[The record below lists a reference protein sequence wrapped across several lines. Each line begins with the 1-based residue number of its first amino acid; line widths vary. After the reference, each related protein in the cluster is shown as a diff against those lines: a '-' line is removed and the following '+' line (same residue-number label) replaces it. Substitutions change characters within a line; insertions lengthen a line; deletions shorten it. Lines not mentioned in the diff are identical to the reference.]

1 MLSKVGSPIW
11 ATMKKIRS
19 AVSNALYLFDAS
31 NYSPGDPLPADLSPE
46 DANELYS
53 FVDGWALGTLLAKTS
68 TTVLWMFFNWGNW
81 RGALWAEWQARVR
94 FYFYLTNPASFEVNF
109 SSTINQETNGSNGV
123 ITLASDW
130 DDWSM
135 VWNMANTNA
144 NFIISKDASPL
155 INLPAVSD
163 KLYIM
168 EMWREY
174 SSFDQ
179 RQRYRVSDDGG
190 ATWSADGTVEQ
201 YSAYDK
207 FAIML
212 KAGVWLAR
220 VEVID
225 HAVE

>member
-1 MLSKVGSPIW
+1 
-11 ATMKKIRS
+11 
-19 AVSNALYLFDAS
+19 
-31 NYSPGDPLPADLSPE
+31 
-46 DANELYS
+46 
-53 FVDGWALGTLLAKTS
+53 
-68 TTVLWMFFNWGNW
+68 
-81 RGALWAEWQARVR
+81 
-94 FYFYLTNPASFEVNF
+94 
-109 SSTINQETNGSNGV
+109 
-123 ITLASDW
+123 
-130 DDWSM
+130 
-135 VWNMANTNA
+135 MANTNA

-212 KAGVWLAR
+212 KAGV
-220 VEVID
+220 
-225 HAVE
+225 